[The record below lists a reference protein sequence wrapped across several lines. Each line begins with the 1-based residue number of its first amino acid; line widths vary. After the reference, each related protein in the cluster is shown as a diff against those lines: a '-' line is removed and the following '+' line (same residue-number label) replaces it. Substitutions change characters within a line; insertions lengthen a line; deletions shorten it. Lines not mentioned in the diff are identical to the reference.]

1 MTRAKLILIV
11 AALLVFAAGTALGM
25 LLRAKAAPLAR
36 QRRGMLTEQLNLTS
50 RQQEQINKIWTE
62 AMGSMGGQ
70 RGPRQGP
77 PGSTSRP
84 VSARQQLGIERDQ
97 KMLALLPETQRA
109 EYESLQQEYA
119 RKLEEQLQER
129 RRAIEEAY
137 SQTRQGLNAE
147 LEQKVKAM
155 LGEPRRA
162 AHEAIQQEYARKIE
176 ELSAER
182 QRRDEQAIERTK
194 AVLTPEQVQK
204 YEKLLA
210 DRQRERPG
218 SGGVPGMRSGRR
230 RLPSSTTAPTT
241 NRALIPRGE
250 D

>member
-1 MTRAKLILIV
+1 MTKAKLILIV

-25 LLRAKAAPLAR
+25 LLRGKAAPPTR
-36 QRRGMLTEQLNLTS
+36 QHRGILTEQLNLTS
-50 RQQEQINKIWTE
+50 QQQEQINKIWTE

-70 RGPRQGP
+70 RGPRQAP

-97 KMLALLPETQRA
+97 KVLALLPETQRA
-109 EYESLQQEYA
+109 EYESLQQEHA

-129 RRAIEEAY
+129 RRAIEEAS

-147 LEQKVKAM
+147 LEQKVKAL

-162 AHEAIQQEYARKIE
+162 AYEAIQQEYARKIE
-176 ELSAER
+176 DLSAER
-182 QRRDEQAIERTK
+182 QRREEQAIERTK
-194 AVLTPEQVQK
+194 VVLTPEQAQK
-204 YEKLLA
+204 YDKLLA
-210 DRQRERPG
+210 ERQRERG
-218 SGGVPGMRSGRR
+218 GGGVPGMRPSRR
-230 RLPSSTTAPTT
+230 RPPSSTTAPTT